1 MVSREKSGKTVLFFL
16 FVCVFK
22 IFKSWQLNL
31 RSWKTGQVRGKSRGN
46 SWNLKSSKEYANPTQ
61 VIRASVI
68 LYGLWLQTAS
78 CSKYDL

>member
-16 FVCVFK
+16 FVCVLK
-22 IFKSWQLNL
+22 IFESWQLNV

-61 VIRASVI
+61 VIACLGDSVWPMATNCF
-68 LYGLWLQTAS
+68 LF
-78 CSKYDL
+78 